1 MVSVERDS
9 LAAAPVRQLDR
20 DVKEAVEAF
29 IRWLDR
35 YGPLS
40 QDHLDFYMAGFGS
53 WAKRIY
59 HRSPRVGTAAIAP
72 LALADALVPSSRR
85 FIRRPRR
92 FPIADAHYALGFLVL
107 AATTGE
113 VAHEERARGFLNA
126 LERSRCPGE
135 TEYCWGYPFDWETVT
150 GTWPRG
156 RPLITQTPY
165 GFEAFEAASRCLT
178 DRHYLEVV
186 ESVARFAAG
195 RIPTTVISP
204 GVISSAYTP
213 EDDRRV
219 INAVAYRAAMLTSA
233 GARFGR
239 KDWTQQAAGNVRFV
253 LSTQSSDG
261 SWPYAVDGHDDF
273 VDNFH
278 TCFVLKNLFK
288 VWHFNEDEEVLS
300 AIRLGYA
307 FYKEH
312 LLDEDREPIPF
323 HRPPRLTLFRRH
335 LYDYAEGINLALL
348 LGGVDPDADEI
359 GDALTRSLLQ
369 DWALP
374 DGHFATERLRVGW
387 NRVPFHRWAQAQ
399 TFHALVRRLE
409 RSWPS
414 GPE

>member
-1 MVSVERDS
+1 MGKLERD
-9 LAAAPVRQLDR
+9 LLPATPLRQLDSK
-20 DVKEAVEAF
+20 VKEAVEAF
-29 IRWLDR
+29 VRWLDG

-40 QDHLDFYMAGFGS
+40 QDHLDFYMARPGR

-59 HRSPRVGTAAIAP
+59 HHSPRLGTAAVAP
-72 LALADALVPSSRR
+72 FALADALIPSSRR
-85 FIRRPRR
+85 LISRPRR

-107 AATTGE
+107 ASTTGE
-113 VAHEERARGFLNA
+113 AAHEERARGFLNA

-135 TEYCWGYPFDWETVT
+135 TDYCWGYPFDWETVT
-150 GTWPRG
+150 GRWPRG

-165 GFEAFEAASRCLT
+165 GFDAFEAAWRYFRN
-178 DRHYLEVV
+178 RHHLEVV
-186 ESVARFAAG
+186 ESVARFAAE
-195 RIPTTVISP
+195 RIPTTVILP

-213 EDDRRV
+213 DDDRRV
-219 INAVAYRAAMLTSA
+219 INAVAYRAEILTSA
-233 GARFGR
+233 AARFGR
-239 KDWTQQAAGNVRFV
+239 EDWMQQAAGNVRFV

-278 TCFVLKNLFK
+278 TCFVLKNLYK
-288 VWHFNEDEEVLS
+288 VWRFTEDEEVLS
-300 AIRLGYA
+300 AIRNGYA

-312 LLDEDREPIPF
+312 LLDEDCEPIPF
-323 HRPPRLTLFRRH
+323 HRSPRLTLFRRH

-348 LGGVDPDADEI
+348 LSDVDSDADEI
-359 GDALTRSLLQ
+359 GEALTRTLLQ

-374 DGHFATERLRVGW
+374 DGHFATERLRLGW

-409 RSWPS
+409 RRQPP
-414 GPE
+414 GTG